1 MIAAVMERG
10 MVALPHL
17 VCVNAIIYTSDYEG
31 KSQFWALEQNNYIIW
46 CLLFIISSLFV
57 LVMLGFVTL
66 IVLAAVS
73 IALIDV
79 LKVYPNI
86 LKITKHSL
94 LYSHWVL
101 FLN

>member
-1 MIAAVMERG
+1 MEIG
-10 MVALPHL
+10 MVILPYL
-17 VCVNAIIYTSDYEG
+17 ACVNAIIYTSDYEG
-31 KSQFWALEQNNYIIW
+31 GSQFRALEQNNYIIW
-46 CLLFIISSLFV
+46 CLLFIISSFFV
-57 LVMLGFVTL
+57 FVMFGFVTL

-73 IALIDV
+73 MASIV

-86 LKITKHSL
+86 LKIAKLSL

>member
-1 MIAAVMERG
+1 MEIG
-10 MVALPHL
+10 MVILPYL
-17 VCVNAIIYTSDYEG
+17 ACVNAIIYISDYEEG
-31 KSQFWALEQNNYIIW
+31 SQFRVLEQNNYIIW
-46 CLLFIISSLFV
+46 CLLFIISSFFV
-57 LVMLGFVTL
+57 FVMFGFVTL

-73 IALIDV
+73 MVLIV

-86 LKITKHSL
+86 LKIAKLSL